1 MATPK
6 LRLYASHVFNSEETM
21 MSQTLPSSRIK
32 PLELMRA
39 DPYMAEQLERLQA
52 MSMPELLDEHL
63 RLWGKPSRVKHRA
76 YIWKRCARKIQE
88 LRYGGLSRKAQERL
102 EELIGM
108 LGIDFSKPITEAAQ
122 DVLKPVKPNGGLIS
136 GTTLVREWKGK
147 QIIVHVLPK
156 GFDYDGDQ
164 FRSLSAIAKKVT
176 GSHCN
181 GRAWFKLTDR
191 KKRA

>member
-1 MATPK
+1 
-6 LRLYASHVFNSEETM
+6 
-21 MSQTLPSSRIK
+21 MSKPLPSGRLK

-39 DPYMAEQLERLQA
+39 DPFMAEQLERLQA
-52 MSMPELLDEHL
+52 MSMPELLDEHI

-108 LGIDFSKPITEAAQ
+108 LGIDFSRPINEAAQ
-122 DVLKPVKPNGGLIS
+122 AVLKHDGGLIS
-136 GTTLVREWKGK
+136 GTTLVREWKGT
-147 QIIVHVLPK
+147 QIIVHILAK
-156 GFDYDGDQ
+156 GFEYDGDHY
-164 FRSLSAIAKKVT
+164 RSLSAIAKEIT

-181 GRAWFKLTDR
+181 GRAWFKLTER